1 ITWIPFN
8 EGWGQFDTKKVV
20 NKIQNLDSSRLI
32 NNASGWFDK
41 GIGDIRDIH
50 NYPDP
55 KMPNNLNGRAAV
67 VGEFGGLGLEVKGH
81 MWKFKRKF
89 VYRNLPDPQTLLK
102 RYEKLVLKLKFL
114 IESGLSAAIYTQ
126 TTDIEHEIN
135 GLLTYNREIIKMDK
149 DKLRDL
155 NLSLY

>member
-1 ITWIPFN
+1 
-8 EGWGQFDTKKVV
+8 
-20 NKIQNLDSSRLI
+20 
-32 NNASGWFDK
+32 
-41 GIGDIRDIH
+41 
-50 NYPDP
+50 
-55 KMPNNLNGRAAV
+55 
-67 VGEFGGLGLEVKGH
+67 

-102 RYEKLVLKLKFL
+102 RYEKLILKLKFL